1 MKKSCRLVTIDRPV
15 VVCGNGAL
23 NQFDRFLSSNRMNRE
38 KIFILTDRE
47 THRHCLP
54 VLLSVSGI
62 LGQAIHLTVTGGEES
77 KTLETAAGLW
87 EQMLAAGADRNSL
100 LVNLGGGVISDL
112 GGFVAACFHRGIR
125 YVNIPTSLIGQA
137 DASIGGKTGIN
148 LGRIKNQIGAFCN
161 PAAIFIDPVF
171 LSTLPKKHLRSGWAE
186 VIKCALTG
194 DEHLWSRLASHP
206 VEALVEL
213 PVNNRLIEHV
223 ISSTVNNKLMLVK
236 KDFRER
242 NLRKILNFGHTLG
255 HAFETLSM
263 ERPGESLLHGEAVA
277 AGMICAVM
285 LSRLKTGLDPSE
297 GDKIIRYLQA
307 GYGKFSTGTT
317 EVERL
322 LQIVSHD
329 KKRRNGAI
337 EFTLLT
343 RPGKARIQVPC
354 REEEIVQAI
363 RFYQD
368 L

>member
-15 VVCGNGAL
+15 VFCGNGAL
-23 NQFDRFLSSNRMNRE
+23 NHLDRFLASNRINRE
-38 KIFILTDRE
+38 QIFILTDRE

-54 VLLSVSGI
+54 VLSSASRTLD
-62 LGQAIHLTVTGGEES
+62 QAKHLTVAGGEES
-77 KTLETAAGLW
+77 KTLETATGLW
-87 EQMLAAGADRNSL
+87 EQMLAAGAGRNSL
-100 LVNLGGGVISDL
+100 LINLGGGVISDL

-125 YVNIPTSLIGQA
+125 YVNITTSLIGQA

-171 LSTLPKKHLRSGWAE
+171 LSTLPKNHLRSGWAE
-186 VIKCALTG
+186 ALKCALTG
-194 DEHLWSRLASHP
+194 DESLWNRLAKHP
-206 VEALVEL
+206 VEALVGL
-213 PVNNRLIEHV
+213 PVNDRLIEHV
-223 ISSTVNNKLMLVK
+223 ISKTVDYKLMLVK

-242 NLRKILNFGHTLG
+242 NLRKTLNFGHTLG

-263 ERPGESLLHGEAVA
+263 ERQGESLLHGEAVA
-277 AGMICAVM
+277 AGMICAVI
-285 LSRLKTGLDPSE
+285 LSRLKTGLDPAE

-307 GYGKFSTGTT
+307 GYGKFSIGTT
-317 EVERL
+317 DVERL
-322 LQIVSHD
+322 LRIVAHD

-343 RPGKARIQVPC
+343 RPGKARIQLPC
-354 REEEIVQAI
+354 REEEIVQAV